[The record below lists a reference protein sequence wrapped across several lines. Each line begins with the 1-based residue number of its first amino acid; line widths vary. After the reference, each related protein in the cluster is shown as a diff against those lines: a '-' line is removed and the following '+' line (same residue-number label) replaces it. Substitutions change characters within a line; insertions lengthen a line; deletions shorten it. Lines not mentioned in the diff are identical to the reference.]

1 MGDSHDAE
9 HETLREVEA
18 DLTEDFENLDNEVDD
33 EAADGATDK
42 STCPLQQFIH
52 GLREADDTDV
62 RAVGQYD
69 GEDYELLYL
78 RPDVDA
84 QLDDEARV
92 ARVKSLVM
100 KALGEPISDPVF
112 EDYGKLNAAIRW
124 YDEAVV
130 AIYPYDEWS
139 GVIATFDRANSP
151 LVNLALEHLE

>member
-1 MGDSHDAE
+1 MGDSHEAE

-18 DLTEDFENLDNEVDD
+18 DLTEDFEDLDD
-33 EAADGATDK
+33 EADGGDGNE
-42 STCPLQQFIH
+42 SVNPLQQFIH

-78 RPDVDA
+78 RSDVDE
-84 QLDDEARV
+84 QLDDETRA

-139 GVIATFDRANSP
+139 GVVATFDRVNSP
-151 LVNLALEHLE
+151 LVNLALEHLD

>member
-18 DLTEDFENLDNEVDD
+18 DLTEDFEDLDD
-33 EAADGATDK
+33 EADGEADDG
-42 STCPLQQFIH
+42 STYPLQEFIR
-52 GLREADDTDV
+52 GLREADDADV